1 MNDVPDVNCAWLG
14 DTIRQYTKVD
24 ISMAVSTPTGL
35 ITPIIKDVGG
45 KGLATI
51 SADSKALAKKARD
64 GKLQP
69 QEYQGGSFT
78 ISNLGM
84 FGVSHFTAIINP
96 PQAAIL
102 AVGGVNTIMVP
113 APHEEKGWET
123 KHIMKA
129 TLSAD
134 HRVVDGAVAAR
145 WLSAFKSYIENPLT
159 FML

>member
-1 MNDVPDVNCAWLG
+1 
-14 DTIRQYTKVD
+14 
-24 ISMAVSTPTGL
+24 MAVSTPTGL

-45 KGLATI
+45 RGLTAI
-51 SADSKALAKKARD
+51 SADSKTLAKKARD

-69 QEYQGGSFT
+69 AEYQGGSFT

-96 PQAAIL
+96 PHSAIL
-102 AVGGVNTIMVP
+102 AVGSVSQTLVP
-113 APHEEKGWET
+113 NPAEEKGWEV
-123 KHIMKA
+123 KHVMKV

-145 WLSAFKSYIENPLT
+145 WLQAFKSYMENPLT